1 MRTPSG
7 AGVLLAFIGLLA
19 SPISAV
25 ASPTVVAQAPAAQST
40 ISGHVTDARGEPVS
54 GATISAEGGGKN
66 YPTTSGSDG
75 SFQISVPAGVYTVT
89 VTHGGFQTA
98 SNEVATTAGATFNA
112 DVRLQPTSFE
122 SLQVIGRTTTR
133 STSTSA
139 RSTFN
144 ATPASQDVIT
154 AQVFQDNASL
164 QMRNELNQTPGII
177 SALPPAV
184 NPASPGAIT
193 FPNIRGSLSFETA
206 ALIDGHPLAV
216 SDFGDFV
223 TTFLNPAIFGSVE
236 VIKGP
241 GAASPEI
248 QRAIGGTVNFRT
260 LSPTARPAG
269 DITYGVDNF
278 GGSYTTL
285 RFTDTLLNGRL
296 GVAVVYAVDGTLG
309 PPANTTNDQFSLP
322 DSFSVYHDSH
332 GNLIT
337 IAKPPAAAAQP
348 KVPGQNNQNT
358 NAVVPV
364 IAFGAITP
372 FTFTSHNE
380 LVKLR
385 YSLSSTTS
393 VTASYLGEQ
402 GWSDQNGN
410 NGDFVPTNFTPGA
423 AYNGAYPVG
432 PTTVLK
438 NPFGYG
444 DEWEIDNEPIFQGEF
459 RTSIKNDSIL
469 ARYYH
474 AAIIRDQ
481 SNGGQ
486 FATQMSPMW
495 NVLLYGTTST
505 GAALNGRDQFGQYYQ
520 AQETSGWA
528 FASNEE
534 DKLSGYSFEYDHPL
548 GNTGSLLTFSADTN
562 HTEGHDYNPF
572 GTEATATVPLGSTQ
586 DVTTYLLRGQFQLT
600 ERLSATL
607 AYYLSDFRAHFGYGQ
622 FATPT
627 ATSGATLAFGDQNFW
642 HNDERLGL
650 QYRASRDLSLRL
662 AAGTAVAPPYLAI
675 LSTPAKPAFVCGI
688 VGDTLS
694 PACPS
699 GVSNGTAAVASTTGA
714 GVVPETSIGF
724 DLGGDFRLPH
734 DASTVFTMD
743 LYFENLYN
751 QFVKT
756 TFLNGSATLPTVPA
770 GTGAAGNP
778 AVAGGTFPFYTNSN
792 GNLSRSRYEGIEFGL
807 NRAPVVGFG
816 YVAQGALLRGFALGV
831 PPGGY
836 PGKPG
841 IVNGVNFTD
850 QSVSNQAIPYAQG
863 YGEINYRTPSNAL
876 FLLGAT
882 YYGNNNDF
890 DIPAAWFFNGTLR
903 FPIHDRYTTFQI
915 SVDNLFNTDGD
926 QFPLNF
932 AGTQVPFQG
941 GQFYATTLKNYGP
954 RQFRFQ
960 VSHSFGR

>member
-1 MRTPSG
+1 
-7 AGVLLAFIGLLA
+7 
-19 SPISAV
+19 V

-54 GATISAEGGGKN
+54 GATISAEGGGKI
-66 YPTTSGSDG
+66 YPTTSSSDG
-75 SFQISVPAGVYTVT
+75 SFQLSVPAGVYTVT
-89 VTHGGFQTA
+89 VSHGGFLPA
-98 SNEVATTAGATFNA
+98 RSEVATTAGGTFNA

-133 STSTSA
+133 ASTSASA

-193 FPNIRGSLSFETA
+193 FPNIRGTLSFETA
-206 ALIDGHPLAV
+206 ALLDGHPLAT

-223 TTFLNPAIFGSVE
+223 TTFLNPALFSSVE

-241 GAASPEI
+241 GAAAPEI
-248 QRAIGGTVNFRT
+248 ARAIGGTVNFRT

-269 DITYGVDNF
+269 DITYGLDNF

-285 RFTDTLLNGRL
+285 RFTDTLLNGKL

-309 PPANTTNDQFSLP
+309 PPANTTNKLFSLP
-322 DSFSVYHDSH
+322 DAFSVYHDSA
-332 GNLIT
+332 GNTIT

-348 KVPGQNNQNT
+348 KVPGQNNQNA

-364 IAFGAITP
+364 IAFGAVTP
-372 FTFTSHNE
+372 DTFTSHNE

-393 VTASYLGEQ
+393 VTASYIGVQ
-402 GWSDQNGN
+402 AWSDQNGN
-410 NGDFVPTNFTPGA
+410 NGDFVPTNFQPGA
-423 AYNGAYPVG
+423 AYNGAFPVG

-444 DEWEIDNEPIFQGEF
+444 DEWEIDNEPIFQAEF
-459 RTSIKNDSIL
+459 RTAFKNDSIL

-474 AAIIRDQ
+474 ASIVRDQ
-481 SNGGQ
+481 SNGAA
-486 FATQMSPMW
+486 FATQPSPVW
-495 NVLLYGTTST
+495 PVLLYGTGTVT
-505 GAALNGRDQFGQYYQ
+505 PAGGGAATPIALNGRDQFGNPFS
-520 AQETSGWA
+520 AQETSGFA
-528 FASNEE
+528 FQSDEE
-534 DKLSGYSFEYDHPL
+534 DKLSGYSFEYDHPI
-548 GNTGSLLTFSADTN
+548 GNTGSLLTFAADTN
-562 HTEGHDYNPF
+562 HTEGHDFNPF
-572 GTEATATVPLGSTQ
+572 GTEATATVPNGSTQ
-586 DVTTYLLRGQFQLT
+586 DTTTYLLRGQIQLT
-600 ERLSATL
+600 ERLSALL
-607 AYYLSDFRAHFGYGQ
+607 AYYLTDFRSHFGFGQ

-642 HNDERLGL
+642 HNDARIAL

-662 AAGTAVAPPYLAI
+662 AAGTAVSPPYLAI
-675 LSTPAKPAFVCGI
+675 LSTPSKPAFVCGI
-688 VGDTLS
+688 AGDTLS

-714 GVVPETSIGF
+714 GVVPETSVGF

-756 TFLNGSATLPTVPA
+756 TFLNGSTTLPAVPA
-770 GTGAAGNP
+770 GTGAATNP
-778 AVAGGTFPFYTNSN
+778 AVAGGAFPLYVNSN
-792 GNLSRSRYEGIEFGL
+792 GNLSRARYEGIEFGV

-890 DIPAAWFFNGTLR
+890 DIPATWFFNGTLR
-903 FPIHDRYTTFQI
+903 FPIHDRFTTFQI
-915 SVDNLFNTDGD
+915 SVDNLFNTDAD

-941 GQFYATTLKNYGP
+941 GQFFATTLKNYGP